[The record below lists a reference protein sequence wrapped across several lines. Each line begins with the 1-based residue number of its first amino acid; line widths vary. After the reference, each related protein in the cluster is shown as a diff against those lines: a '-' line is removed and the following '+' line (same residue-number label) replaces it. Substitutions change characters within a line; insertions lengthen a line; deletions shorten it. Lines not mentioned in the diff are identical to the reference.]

1 MLKHPLTRRLAV
13 LAVLAF
19 ILAAA
24 FWVRRQTFWIPH
36 WQGDQSQYVAL
47 AMKLDRQG
55 LAGYHLY
62 NVAIRIITIKGTDK
76 WQVIYP
82 TLTENRDV
90 GDIIRAYEM
99 HGLTYYDMPLFYK
112 APLFPMTLMYAHRL
126 LTVGDHPYLIVKTN
140 LREEALSTKP
150 DWFFEAQYWAVIVP
164 LISNLLVILFTYL
177 LGRRLFGDREGLYGA
192 AIMAGNPIGVV
203 SSNRLLTEDFSGF
216 FCIATVWLFLGTLRR
231 SSWLGA
237 FGAGLVAGL
246 AILAKQSSVL
256 VLAAL
261 CLYASASALR
271 RADRSRPGPF
281 FGAVFNPYVLC
292 LIAGAAFVSLHWF
305 IKVHQV
311 YGTPIYEPTAQE
323 IVKGDETGWHDV
335 LHMRPHAAILY
346 TVGLCYLC
354 PPMFFG
360 YLSAVRGRLGR
371 WIAPARSSY
380 LWPQALLWTWFA
392 VFFIFFATRGE
403 SREQRYLLP
412 AHPALAI
419 LSASMLAG
427 LRERIAPRAGALLS
441 EALPVVFLALAAWW
455 SVPMALETIFDEKFL
470 ILKPF

>member
-1 MLKHPLTRRLAV
+1 MLKHPIVRRLAV
-13 LAVLAF
+13 AAVLAF

-62 NVAIRIITIKGTDK
+62 NVAIRIITIKGTDR

-112 APLFPMTLMYAHRL
+112 APLFPMTLMYAHRI
-126 LTVGDHPYLIVKTN
+126 LTSGDHPYLIVKTN
-140 LREEALSTKP
+140 LREEVLKTRP
-150 DWFFEAQYWAVIVP
+150 DWFFQAQFWAVIVP
-164 LISNLLVILFTYL
+164 LVSNLLVILFTYL
-177 LGRRLFGDREGLYGA
+177 LGRRLFGDREGLYAA
-192 AIMAGNPIGVV
+192 AIMAFNPIGVV

-216 FCIATVWLFLGTLRR
+216 FAIATVWCFLGALRS

-246 AILAKQSSVL
+246 AILAKQNSIL
-256 VLAAL
+256 VLGVL
-261 CLYASASALR
+261 CLYSSAVALR

-281 FGAVFNPYVLC
+281 FAAVFNPYVLC
-292 LIAGAAFVSLHWF
+292 LVAGAAFVSLHWF
-305 IKVHQV
+305 VKVFQV

-323 IVKGDETGWHDV
+323 ILKGDETGWHDV
-335 LHMRPHAAILY
+335 LHRRPHAAILY

-354 PPMFFG
+354 PPMLVG
-360 YLSAVRGRLGR
+360 YLSALRSGLGR
-371 WIAPARSSY
+371 WIAPVRSSVV
-380 LWPQALLWTWFA
+380 WPQVLLWIWFGA
-392 VFFIFFATRGE
+392 FFVFFVTRGE

-412 AHPALAI
+412 VHPALAI

-427 LRERIAPRAGALLS
+427 LRERIAPRSGAWLS
-441 EALPVVFLALAAWW
+441 EGLVVVFLVLSAWW